1 MGKTFRRTNSS
12 SKHFY
17 VDDWKRHYRLGFDP
31 VYSQKLLKE
40 DSKEN
45 RELRGYWHTDRYKPG
60 SSTMLRLTKKES
72 NKLSRR
78 GFRDDV
84 KKINQLELNNIE
96 QFVESDNRIHKR
108 NRYKWIWV
116 Y

>member
-1 MGKTFRRTNSS
+1 MGKTFRRMNANSN
-12 SKHFY
+12 HYY

-31 VYSQKLLKE
+31 VYSKKLLTEDDKE
-40 DSKEN
+40 S
-45 RELRGYWHTDRYKPG
+45 REKRSYWHTDRYKPG
-60 SSTMLRLTKKES
+60 SSVMLKLTKKES

-78 GFRDDV
+78 GFRNDV
-84 KKINQLELNNIE
+84 ANINKLEIE
-96 QFVESDNRIHKR
+96 DIENFVESDHRIHRR